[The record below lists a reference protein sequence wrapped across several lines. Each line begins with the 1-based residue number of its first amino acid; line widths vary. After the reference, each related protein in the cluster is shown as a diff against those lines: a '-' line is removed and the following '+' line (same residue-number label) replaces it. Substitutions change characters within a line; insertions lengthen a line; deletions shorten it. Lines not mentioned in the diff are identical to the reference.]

1 MQFDMLNFSICFIAF
16 MSQINISISLKHHRE
31 KRFLIFPRGNPT
43 RHQVSE
49 QIKLILSEVIVKESM
64 KIY

>member
-1 MQFDMLNFSICFIAF
+1 MQFDMLNISICFIALL

-49 QIKLILSEVIVKESM
+49 DEIDSERSEKSM
-64 KIY
+64 EVYCK